1 MPTLADELMLLA
13 ITEKGD
19 VSTST
24 WLRLDNGVAGAPL
37 MDLALAERVR
47 LEDDVLVVAD
57 GRPTGDAPLDATLS
71 EIAGDE
77 PRSPKDWIARLAKAE
92 SHQAVVASLRE
103 QGVLREERSK
113 VLGIFNRSRDL
124 EADPGPE
131 REVRGRLHA
140 ALVEGGPLDA
150 RTASLASL
158 VSATELVGEVFPDK
172 EERKAAKRRLDE
184 LKEGDELRDALG
196 AANQAAVEAMLVAV
210 TLMVS
215 VSVTT
220 SAAVIANN

>member
-1 MPTLADELMLLA
+1 MLLA

-24 WLRLDNGVAGAPL
+24 WLRLDNGVAGAHL

-47 LEDDVLVVAD
+47 LEGDLLVVAD
-57 GRPTGDAPLDATLS
+57 GRPTGDGPLDATLS

-92 SHQAVVASLRE
+92 PHKAVVASLRE

-113 VLGIFNRSRDL
+113 VFGIFNRSRDL

-131 REVRGRLHA
+131 REVRERLHA
-140 ALVEGGPLDA
+140 ALVEGGALDA

-210 TLMVS
+210 TPMVS

>member
-24 WLRLDNGVAGAPL
+24 WLRLDNGVAGAHL
-37 MDLALAERVR
+37 MELALAERVR

-57 GRPTGDAPLDATLS
+57 GRPIGDGPLDATLS

-77 PRSPKDWIARLAKAE
+77 PHSPKDWIARLAKAE
-92 SHQAVVASLRE
+92 PHKAVVASLRE

-124 EADPGPE
+124 EADPQPE
-131 REVRGRLHA
+131 REVRARLRA
-140 ALVEGGPLDA
+140 ALVEGGALDA

-158 VSATELVGEVFPDK
+158 VSATELVGDVFPDK

>member
-1 MPTLADELMLLA
+1 M
-13 ITEKGD
+13 
-19 VSTST
+19 
-24 WLRLDNGVAGAPL
+24 
-37 MDLALAERVR
+37 
-47 LEDDVLVVAD
+47 
-57 GRPTGDAPLDATLS
+57 
-71 EIAGDE
+71 
-77 PRSPKDWIARLAKAE
+77 
-92 SHQAVVASLRE
+92 ASLRQ

-124 EADPGPE
+124 EADARAGAGG
-131 REVRGRLHA
+131 RARLHA
-140 ALVEGGPLDA
+140 ALVEGGELDA